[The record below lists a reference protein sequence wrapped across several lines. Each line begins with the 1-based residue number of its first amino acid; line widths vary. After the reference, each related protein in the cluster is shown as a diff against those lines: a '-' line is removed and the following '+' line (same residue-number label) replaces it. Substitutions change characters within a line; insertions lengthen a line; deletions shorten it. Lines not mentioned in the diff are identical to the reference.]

1 VELFPQA
8 QLLLMPYKNKED
20 KKAWQS
26 KWRKKNATRLRRKE
40 REAYAK
46 NPRPTQSATMKYKY
60 GITYDD
66 YDVLLEKQG
75 GGCGICGSKTPGGR
89 GRFHIDHDHSCC
101 PTEKTCGKC
110 VRGLLC
116 NHCNTKLYV
125 IENGWAKK
133 AIEYLERWL

>member
-1 VELFPQA
+1 
-8 QLLLMPYKNKED
+8 MPYKNRED
-20 KKAWQS
+20 QRAWQS
-26 KWRKKNATRLRRKE
+26 KWRKKNAKRLQQKE
-40 REAYAK
+40 REAYAE
-46 NPRPTQSATMKYKY
+46 NPRPSQSAIMKYKY

-66 YDVLLEKQG
+66 YDLLLEKQN

-89 GRFHIDHDHSCC
+89 GRFHIDHDHTCC

-116 NHCNTKLYV
+116 YTCNVKLYV

-133 AIEYLERWL
+133 AIEYLEKWL

>member
-1 VELFPQA
+1 
-8 QLLLMPYKNKED
+8 MPYKNKED

-26 KWRKKNATRLRRKE
+26 KWRKKNAKRLQQKE
-40 REAYAK
+40 REAYVK
-46 NPRPTQSATMKYKY
+46 NPRPSQSATMKYKY

-66 YDVLLEKQG
+66 YDLLLERQN

-101 PTEKTCGKC
+101 PNEKTCGKC

-116 NHCNTKLYV
+116 HNCNVKLYV

-133 AIEYLERWL
+133 AIEYLEKWL

>member
-1 VELFPQA
+1 
-8 QLLLMPYKNKED
+8 MPYKNRED
-20 KKAWQS
+20 QRAWQS
-26 KWRKKNATRLRRKE
+26 KWRKKNAKRLQQKE
-40 REAYAK
+40 RDAYAE
-46 NPRPTQSATMKYKY
+46 NPRPSQSATMKYKY

-66 YDVLLEKQG
+66 YDLLLEKQN

-89 GRFHIDHDHSCC
+89 GRFHIDHDHTCC

-116 NHCNTKLYV
+116 YTCNVKLYV

-133 AIEYLERWL
+133 AIEYLEKWL